1 MDRTASEEYALAV
14 KLGQK
19 EIAELSAAGKSTEP
33 KVLDDILPT
42 VPSTVDLGLL
52 EIPAGRIVGTKS
64 AGRISAFSPSFQPLL
79 PSNSE
84 FGTKWIHL
92 CEAHLSD
99 TGITD
104 PIECFE
110 YLGEFYVQEGNKRV
124 SVLRHFGS
132 PRIPAHVRRIVPPL
146 TDEPE
151 IRTYYEFLDF
161 YKLTKLYTVR
171 YRTPGHYTKLLTLL
185 HRKNDYVWTE
195 DDRRY
200 FRANYQYFLDAFQSL
215 DTKGYDILPE
225 EALLLWLQVYSFSQ
239 LSEFS
244 APELKKS
251 MASLRADLLSVS
263 TETSV
268 KMQTHVDAA
277 AKGTFI
283 DKLFSGSS
291 GAIRVAFIHQ
301 RSPADSPW
309 TLAHDQGRA
318 YIEKVF
324 GDKIQ
329 VRTYC
334 DACNPEAA
342 DAALEAAVADGAQ
355 VIFTTSPPLCPAAL
369 KAAVNHPKVE
379 IFNCAA
385 DRRYS
390 SVKSYYARIYEGKFI
405 TGAIAGAM
413 AQNNRIGYI
422 ATYPIFGEPASIN
435 AFALGAQLTNPRAQI
450 ELQWSA
456 TAGSHQAEMFAD
468 GIRVISNREVP
479 VRSAMYMDFANY
491 GTYLM
496 DDSGTLIP
504 LASPVWV
511 WGKFYEYVIRG
522 IINGSLHNDKSGTT
536 ALNYWLGID
545 SGVISVD
552 FSQKLPEG
560 VRTMAGFLRR
570 GIAGGLIDPFFRR
583 IIAQDGSVKNNG
595 THTFT
600 PTELLHM
607 DWLCEN
613 VVGTIP
619 TIEEILPMARP
630 LVEQMGIYREKEEI
644 VHADFGSI

>member
-1 MDRTASEEYALAV
+1 MDLTSLDEYTLAV
-14 KLGQK
+14 KQGQK
-19 EIAELSAAGKSTEP
+19 EIAELSAAGKPTEP

-42 VPSTVDLGLL
+42 MPSAVDLGIL
-52 EIPAGRIVGTKS
+52 EIPANRIVGTKS
-64 AGRISAFSPSFQPLL
+64 AGRITAFSPSFRPLL
-79 PSNSE
+79 APNSE
-84 FGTKWIHL
+84 FGMKWIRL
-92 CEAHLSD
+92 CDAHLGD

-124 SVLRHFGS
+124 SVLRHFGA
-132 PRIPAHVRRIVPPL
+132 PRIPAHVRRIVPALSDDP
-146 TDEPE
+146 T

-171 YRTPGHYTKLLTLL
+171 YRTPGHYAKLLTLL
-185 HRKNDYVWTE
+185 HKKNDYVWTE
-195 DDRRY
+195 EDRRY
-200 FRANYQYFLDAFQSL
+200 FRANYQYFLEAFETL
-215 DTKGYDILPE
+215 DTKKHDILPE
-225 EALLLWLQVYSFSQ
+225 EALLLWLQVYSFPQ
-239 LSEFS
+239 LSELT
-244 APELKKS
+244 ATELKKS
-251 MASLRADLLSVS
+251 LASLRDDLLSAS
-263 TETSV
+263 TEKSV
-268 KMQTHVDAA
+268 KMQTHVDAT
-277 AKGTFI
+277 AKGSII

-301 RSPADSPW
+301 RSPAASPW
-309 TLAHDQGRA
+309 ALAHDQGRA
-318 YIEKVF
+318 HIEKVF
-324 GDKIQ
+324 GDKIH

-334 DACNPEAA
+334 DACDPEAA

-355 VIFTTSPPLCPAAL
+355 VIFTTSPPLSQAAL
-369 KAAVNHPKVE
+369 KAAVKYPKVE
-379 IFNCAA
+379 IFNCSA

-422 ATYPIFGEPASIN
+422 ASYPIFGEPASIN
-435 AFALGAQLTNPRAQI
+435 AFALGAQLVNPRAQI
-450 ELQWSA
+450 ELHWSS
-456 TAGSHQAEMFAD
+456 TEGNHQAELFAD

-522 IINGSLHNDKSGTT
+522 IINGTLHNDKSGAT

-552 FSQKLPEG
+552 FSPKLPEG

-570 GIAGGLIDPFFRR
+570 GLAGGLIDPFFRK
-583 IIAQDGSVKNNG
+583 IIAQDGTVKNDG

-613 VVGTIP
+613 VVGKIP
-619 TIEEILPMARP
+619 AIEEILPMSRP
-630 LVEQMGIYREKEEI
+630 LVEQMGIYRQKEEI
-644 VHADFGSI
+644 VHADSGSI